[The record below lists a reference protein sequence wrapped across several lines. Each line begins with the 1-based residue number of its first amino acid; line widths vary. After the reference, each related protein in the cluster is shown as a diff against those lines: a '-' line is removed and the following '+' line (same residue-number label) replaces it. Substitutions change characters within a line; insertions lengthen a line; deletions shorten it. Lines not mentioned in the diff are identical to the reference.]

1 MTVIDGSI
9 FLKNVKTTIWEKNV
23 RRGYYFYLGVTIMK
37 LWLTLKHTS
46 IWTKRLFELFCIENE
61 FTK

>member
-37 LWLTLKHTS
+37 L
-46 IWTKRLFELFCIENE
+46 
-61 FTK
+61 